1 MSSAS
6 FSPARS
12 LEKPVER
19 LTGVSGKSGQEKACR
34 QSFASSSV
42 PSTEPGSDLRTTWP
56 GSGASLT
63 GGGAVGRKPD
73 REGPRP
79 QQQRLFGFPRFPVQ
93 LAEVGP
99 PRRNSASARCSA
111 RGGASRGRRAHGG
124 PYARAQN
131 LRKSRAGSGAF
142 RFHVG
147 PGDAGGEGP
156 RPGPRALGPGPRRPP
171 RKSCRVGKLPR
182 GFTDNAKSPRSSC
195 RVRARVGLRIKLNTS
210 LYGMVAMLTIPEP
223 LLRKYFELKF

>member
-1 MSSAS
+1 M
-6 FSPARS
+6 
-12 LEKPVER
+12 
-19 LTGVSGKSGQEKACR
+19 TGVTGKSGQEKSCR
-34 QSFASSSV
+34 QSFASSSNAS
-42 PSTEPGSDLRTTWP
+42 PEHGNDLRTTWP

-63 GGGAVGRKPD
+63 GGAVGREPD
-73 REGPRP
+73 REGSRP
-79 QQQRLFGFPRFPVQ
+79 QQQRLFGYPRFPVQ

-99 PRRNSASARCSA
+99 PRRNSASARGSA
-111 RGGASRGRRAHGG
+111 RDGASRGRRAHGG

-171 RKSCRVGKLPR
+171 RKSCRVGKPPS
-182 GFTDNAKSPRSSC
+182 GFTNNAKPPRSSC
-195 RVRARVGLRIKLNTS
+195 RVRARVGLRIKLNTN

-223 LLRKYFELKF
+223 LLRKYF